1 MILLRQRGNTSDR
14 NDGWGYGTE
23 GWDDGG
29 GGYDEASSVNNGAY
43 FATSSR
49 ARPDMEFVFANGTK
63 TVAMCVSQLYLL
75 EQVINQRTDAPVH
88 RSIAMEQNNAAAN
101 PAKKIGEPI
110 KAIVVVEAGWVL
122 MGEYIAA
129 KDGKPAHMTD
139 ASVIRRWGTTAGL
152 GQIALTGPTS
162 ETILD
167 PCGMVVFDN
176 PQAILFVI
184 KCSV

>member
-1 MILLRQRGNTSDR
+1 
-14 NDGWGYGTE
+14 
-23 GWDDGG
+23 
-29 GGYDEASSVNNGAY
+29 
-43 FATSSR
+43 
-49 ARPDMEFVFANGTK
+49 
-63 TVAMCVSQLYLL
+63 
-75 EQVINQRTDAPVH
+75 
-88 RSIAMEQNNAAAN
+88 MEQNKVI
-101 PAKKIGEPI
+101 PASY

-122 MGEYIAA
+122 MGDYVAA

-176 PQAILFVI
+176 QQAILFVI

>member
-1 MILLRQRGNTSDR
+1 MILLRQRGITADR
-14 NDGWGYGTE
+14 SNGWGYGTE
-23 GWDDGG
+23 GRDDGG
-29 GGYDEASSVNNGAY
+29 GGYDEAYSVGNGTY
-43 FATSSR
+43 YTTPR
-49 ARPDMEFVFANGTK
+49 YERPDMEFVFANGTK

-75 EQVINQRTDAPVH
+75 EQVINQRADAPVQ
-88 RSIAMEQNNAAAN
+88 RSIAMKAM
-101 PAKKIGEPI
+101 

-122 MGEYIAA
+122 IGEYVAA
-129 KDGKPAHMTD
+129 EGGKPAHMTD
-139 ASVIRRWGTTAGL
+139 AAVIRRWGTTAGL
-152 GQIALTGPTS
+152 GQIALTGPTN

>member
-1 MILLRQRGNTSDR
+1 MILLRQRGITGDR
-14 NDGWGYGTE
+14 SNGWGYGSE
-23 GWDDGG
+23 GWYEGG
-29 GGYDEASSVNNGAY
+29 GGYDYADSVGNGMY
-43 FATSSR
+43 QVT
-49 ARPDMEFVFANGTK
+49 PANEDRHVQTLHERLNGV
-63 TVAMCVSQLYLL
+63 VAMCVSQLYLL
-75 EQVINQRTDAPVH
+75 EQVINQRTDAPVQ
-88 RSIAMEQNNAAAN
+88 RSEEMSM
-101 PAKKIGEPI
+101 KS
-110 KAIVVVEAGWVL
+110 IVVVEAGWVL
-122 MGEYIAA
+122 IGEYVAA

-176 PQAILFVI
+176 QQAILFVI